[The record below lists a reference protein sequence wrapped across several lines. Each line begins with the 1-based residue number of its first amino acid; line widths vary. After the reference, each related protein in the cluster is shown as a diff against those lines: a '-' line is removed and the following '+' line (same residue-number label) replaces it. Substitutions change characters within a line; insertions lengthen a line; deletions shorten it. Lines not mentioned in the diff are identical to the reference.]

1 MTTSGP
7 NPPGGAAPAGSEPG
21 GASESP
27 DRPVTT
33 LRGASVDVDP
43 RRALRLVLAV
53 CLVALTLV
61 AIVLLVA
68 GSNKN
73 AQSVSLHDHGVP
85 VSVSVTG
92 CLGLLGGSGSNPA
105 GYACKGSYT
114 FDGHRYLRAIPG
126 TTLLHP
132 GDVIQ
137 GVIVP
142 TDPGLLSTPA
152 AVAGQQA
159 SWRVFIA
166 PAILL
171 AIVVVALGVLLVKRR
186 RQVPGS
192 AGKAV
197 DRPAGHERVAPR

>member
-1 MTTSGP
+1 M
-7 NPPGGAAPAGSEPG
+7 PAGPEPG

-27 DRPVTT
+27 DGPVTT
-33 LRGASVDVDP
+33 LRGASVDVDA
-43 RRALRLVLAV
+43 RRALRLVIV
-53 CLVALTLV
+53 VGLVALTLV

-68 GSNKN
+68 GANKN
-73 AQSVSLHDHGVP
+73 SQSVSLHDHGVP
-85 VSVSVTG
+85 VSVTVSG
-92 CLGLLGGSGSNPA
+92 CLGLLGGSGSNGA

-114 FDGHRYLRAIPG
+114 FNGHRYVQAIPG
-126 TTLLHP
+126 TMLLHP

-171 AIVVVALGVLLVKRR
+171 AIVAFTLGVLLVRR
-186 RQVPGS
+186 RKAPGE
-192 AGKAV
+192 AGKPV
-197 DRPAGHERVAPR
+197 DRPAGPERVAPT

>member
-1 MTTSGP
+1 MPT
-7 NPPGGAAPAGSEPG
+7 GAEPG

-43 RRALRLVLAV
+43 RRALRVVIAV

-61 AIVLLVA
+61 AVVLLVA
-68 GSNKN
+68 GANKN
-73 AQSVSLHDHGVP
+73 AQSISLHDHGVP
-85 VSVSVTG
+85 VSVTVTG
-92 CLGLLGGSGSNPA
+92 CLGLLGGSGSNGA

-114 FDGHRYLRAIPG
+114 FDGHRYLQAIPG

-132 GDVIQ
+132 GDVVQ

-166 PAILL
+166 PAHPVGHRRGRPRGP
-171 AIVVVALGVLLVKRR
+171 AGEETPGPGKRR
-186 RQVPGS
+186 DSG
-192 AGKAV
+192 
-197 DRPAGHERVAPR
+197 RPTRGQERVAPT

>member
-92 CLGLLGGSGSNPA
+92 CL
-105 GYACKGSYT
+105 
-114 FDGHRYLRAIPG
+114 
-126 TTLLHP
+126 
-132 GDVIQ
+132 
-137 GVIVP
+137 
-142 TDPGLLSTPA
+142 
-152 AVAGQQA
+152 A
-159 SWRVFIA
+159 SWA
-166 PAILL
+166 
-171 AIVVVALGVLLVKRR
+171 GVG
-186 RQVPGS
+186 PT
-192 AGKAV
+192 
-197 DRPAGHERVAPR
+197 RPAMPARAPTGSTGTDTCGPSRAPRSSIPETSSKG